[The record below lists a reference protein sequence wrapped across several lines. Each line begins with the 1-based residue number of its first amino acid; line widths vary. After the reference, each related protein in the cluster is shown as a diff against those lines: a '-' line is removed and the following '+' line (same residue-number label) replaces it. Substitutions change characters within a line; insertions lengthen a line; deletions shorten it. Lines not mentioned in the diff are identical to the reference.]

1 MKILNRKSLYSSLS
15 DIDTQIIKLENR
27 FDNLN
32 IKYFENALINNNEL
46 IRELWSDYNSYTKN
60 RAKICLV

>member
-46 IRELWSDYNSYTKN
+46 IREL
-60 RAKICLV
+60 